1 MAYTR
6 DPKTP
11 DEMLRNAAEIER
23 ATHHVALFLDAPDDR
38 VREHPGPALVAALS
52 MMPERQPL
60 RRGKDQAI
68 IYAMRVL
75 ARELP
80 DNYPRKNHIMMRLS
94 AASRQASADHWPTD
108 AWKGR
113 RPS

>member
-11 DEMLRNAAEIER
+11 EEMLRNAAEIER
-23 ATHHVALFLDAPDDR
+23 ATHHLALFLDQPDDH
-38 VREHPGPALVAALS
+38 VREHPGPAILAALS
-52 MMPERQPL
+52 MIPERQPL
-60 RRGKDQAI
+60 RRGKDQAV

-80 DNYPRKNHIMMRLS
+80 ATHPRKNHILMQLS
-94 AASRQASADHWPTD
+94 AASRRASAEHWPRDTWEGD
-108 AWKGR
+108 PPA
-113 RPS
+113 

>member
-11 DEMLRNAAEIER
+11 DELLRNAAEIER
-23 ATHHVALFLDAPDDR
+23 ATHHLALFIDEPDDR
-38 VREHPGPALVAALS
+38 VREHPGPALIAALS

-80 DNYPRKNHIMMRLS
+80 DNHPRKNHIMMRLS
-94 AASRQASADHWPTD
+94 SASRQASADHWPTD
-108 AWKGR
+108 AWEGR